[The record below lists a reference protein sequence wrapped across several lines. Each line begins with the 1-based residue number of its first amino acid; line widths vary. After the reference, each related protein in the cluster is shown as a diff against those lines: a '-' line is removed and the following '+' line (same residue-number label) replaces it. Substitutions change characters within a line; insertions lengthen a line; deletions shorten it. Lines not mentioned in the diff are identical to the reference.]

1 MSDNHNQVD
10 LNKYGEFVN
19 TVCSDDSKEFEDFL
33 QRLNTLD
40 AQGFNVP
47 QLMTASMGL
56 SSESGEFN
64 EIVKKTFFHGE
75 DMTDDKRFH
84 MKRELG
90 DVIWYWLAAC
100 LAMGFDPNEIIEMNK
115 EKLEKRYP
123 GGKFSI
129 YYSANRQE
137 GDI

>member
-1 MSDNHNQVD
+1 MTEQVD
-10 LNKYGEFVN
+10 LVKYGEFVDG
-19 TVCSDDSKEFEDFL
+19 VCSDDSKDFECFI
-33 QRLNTLD
+33 QRMIELN

-47 QLMTASMGL
+47 QLMTGSMGL

-75 DMTDDKRFH
+75 DMTEDKKFH

-90 DVIWYWLAAC
+90 DIIWYWLASC
-100 LAMGFDPNEIIEMNK
+100 LAMGFDPNEIVSMNVD
-115 EKLEKRYP
+115 KLEKRYP
-123 GGKFSI
+123 GGKFSVFF
-129 YYSANRQE
+129 SANRQD

>member
-1 MSDNHNQVD
+1 MSKQVD
-10 LNKYGEFVN
+10 LVKYGEFVQG
-19 TVCSDDSKEFEDFL
+19 VMSEDSFDFESFIKRM
-33 QRLNTLD
+33 QALNE
-40 AQGFNVP
+40 QGFNVP
-47 QLMTASMGL
+47 QLMTGSMGL

-90 DVIWYWLAAC
+90 DIVWYWLASC
-100 LAMGFDPNEIIEMNK
+100 LAMGFDPNEIVEMNV

-123 GGKFSI
+123 GGKFSVHF
-129 YYSANRQE
+129 SANRQE

>member
-1 MSDNHNQVD
+1 MTDQVD
-10 LNKYGEFVN
+10 LIKYGEFVN
-19 TVCSDDSKEFEDFL
+19 TVCSNDSKEFEAFI
-33 QRLNTLD
+33 QRMRDLNE
-40 AQGFNVP
+40 QGFNVP

-75 DMTDDKRFH
+75 DMTDEKLFH
-84 MKRELG
+84 MKREMG

-100 LAMGFDPNEIIEMNK
+100 LALGFDPNEIVEMNV
-115 EKLEKRYP
+115 EKLKKRYP
-123 GGKFSI
+123 GGQFSV

>member
-1 MSDNHNQVD
+1 MSDQVD
-10 LNKYGEFVN
+10 LNKYGEFVD
-19 TVCSDDSKEFEDFL
+19 TVCSDDSKEFKNFIE
-33 QRLNTLD
+33 RMRVLNE
-40 AQGFNVP
+40 QGFNVP
-47 QLMTASMGL
+47 QLMTGSMGL

-75 DMTDDKRFH
+75 DMTDEKLFH

-90 DVIWYWLAAC
+90 DIIWYWLASC
-100 LAMGFDPNEIIEMNK
+100 LAMGFDPNEIVAMNV

-123 GGKFSI
+123 GGVFSV
-129 YYSANRQE
+129 YFSANRQE